1 MCHVRSFWS
10 SVATLIKRKSGT
22 GFIVR
27 EMKMKRRLAY
37 TITTFCFLLS
47 PLESCAQSTDVP
59 KYEVAAD
66 FSSLTLESGTNLAGL
81 GGRFTYN
88 LNKRVALEAAR
99 YFFPGK
105 CDSCPGEVTGRVS
118 EGLFGVK
125 VGKRF
130 QKWGIFG
137 KARPG
142 FMSFSKG
149 AFDFVPTGGSEPFP
163 FTIVES
169 RRTPFALDVGGV
181 IEFYPSK
188 RIVVRFDGGDTILH
202 YSERTFHSF
211 SVDPITGALTPLALT
226 SPGFTRHNFQFI
238 AGVGFRF

>member
-1 MCHVRSFWS
+1 M
-10 SVATLIKRKSGT
+10 KRKL
-22 GFIVR
+22 F
-27 EMKMKRRLAY
+27 L
-37 TITTFCFLLS
+37 TIAAMGISLLLS
-47 PLESCAQSTDVP
+47 SLNTWAQSADVP

-66 FSSLTLESGTNLAGL
+66 FTSLSLEYGTTLPGL

-88 LNKRVALEAAR
+88 LNKHLALEAAG

-105 CDSCPGEVTGRVS
+105 CETCNGQITGHIT

-125 VGKRF
+125 AGKRF
-130 QKWGIFG
+130 QKWGVFG

-142 FMSFSKG
+142 FMSFGKSF
-149 AFDFVPTGGSEPFP
+149 FDLVPTGGSGPFP
-163 FTIVES
+163 FTFVV
-169 RRTPFALDVGGV
+169 RRSTAFALDVGGV

-202 YSERTFHSF
+202 YAQRTLHSF
-211 SVDPITGALTPLALT
+211 STDPTTGALVPFAFT
-226 SPGFTRHNFQFI
+226 SPGYTRHNFQFT